1 MTNISNS
8 HQEVVIF
15 LHIPKTAGTTL
26 YDVLKQQYKKNNI
39 LTIHGIVEENIEKLQ
54 DKYYQNQNTVRLIR
68 GHMTY
73 GLHIL
78 LDSPCKYMTVLRNP
92 VNRIIS
98 VYYYLLQSQSHP
110 QHHLVK
116 GKTLAEFVS
125 SGTAHNN
132 GQTRFIAGKYNSSDR
147 GQPINLLERAK
158 NNLKENFTVVGLTE
172 RFDETLMLLKRQLGW
187 VDMPFYVKQNKS
199 KKPAESTI
207 TEDTV
212 TLIQNQNLLDVE
224 LYQYAKEIFD
234 HRLSL
239 EDSSFKKDLSKFL
252 LLNKIYQ
259 PVGQVSSKARLIM
272 FRLKSRN
279 KNRQIQK
286 A

>member
-1 MTNISNS
+1 MTNTSNS

-39 LTIHGIVEENIEKLQ
+39 LTIHGIVEENIEKFQ
-54 DKYYQNQNTVRLIR
+54 DKYYQNQSTVRLIR

-73 GLHIL
+73 GLHKIL
-78 LDSPCKYMTVLRNP
+78 DCPYAYITVLRNP
-92 VNRIIS
+92 VSRIIS

-172 RFDETLMLLKRQLGW
+172 RFDESLMLLKRQLGW

-199 KKPAESTI
+199 KKPAQLTI

-212 TLIQNQNLLDVE
+212 TLIQNHNFFDVE
-224 LYQYAKEIFD
+224 LYQYAQEIFEYQ
-234 HRLSL
+234 LSL
-239 EDSSFKKDLSKFL
+239 LDNCFENDLNRFL

-259 PVGQVSSKARLIM
+259 PIGQVYSKARSLM
-272 FRLKSRN
+272 FRFKPRN
-279 KNRQIQK
+279 N
-286 A
+286 